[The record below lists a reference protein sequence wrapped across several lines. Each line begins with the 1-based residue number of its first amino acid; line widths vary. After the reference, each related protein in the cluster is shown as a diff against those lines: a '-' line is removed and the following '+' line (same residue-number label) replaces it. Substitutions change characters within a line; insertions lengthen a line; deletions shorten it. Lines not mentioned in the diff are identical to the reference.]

1 MPTTFGRVITK
12 PRLCCLRTKWSDGS
26 RCVWSR
32 FMPAVLVPVNQGKS
46 IVLDKPIVLVGRHP
60 DCDAVILN
68 SRKISR
74 KHCAVA
80 LVNNR
85 FVVRDL
91 GSMNGVWVNGVRV
104 ETQSSVAFG
113 DELMIGDVAFVLEA
127 DKKTSERKSKG
138 ASAGPIAA
146 ETPLAPAKSS
156 RVPEVATSRSKP
168 LVRPKNMD
176 LSMEFPVPIDDDEED
191 DGFAVPA
198 PKQKPLGG
206 DTDAGD
212 DFIPL
217 KDE

>member
-1 MPTTFGRVITK
+1 
-12 PRLCCLRTKWSDGS
+12 
-26 RCVWSR
+26 
-32 FMPAVLVPVNQGKS
+32 MPAILVPVNQGKA

-80 LVNNR
+80 LVNNH

-104 ETQSSVAFG
+104 EAQSPVGFG
-113 DELMIGDVAFVLEA
+113 DELMIGDVAFTLQV
-127 DKKTSERKSKG
+127 DKAANAKSKG
-138 ASAGPIAA
+138 AAAAPVAA
-146 ETPLAPAKSS
+146 ETPLAPAKKS
-156 RVPEVATSRSKP
+156 RAPEAVAARPKMLS
-168 LVRPKNMD
+168 RPKNAD
-176 LSMEFPVPIDDDEED
+176 LSMEFPVPIVDDDDD
-191 DGFAVPA
+191 DGFAVPP

-217 KDE
+217 KDD

>member
-1 MPTTFGRVITK
+1 
-12 PRLCCLRTKWSDGS
+12 
-26 RCVWSR
+26 
-32 FMPAVLVPVNQGKS
+32 MPAVLVPVNQGKA

-104 ETQSSVAFG
+104 ETQSAVDFG
-113 DELMIGDVAFVLEA
+113 DELMVGDVAFVLEA
-127 DKKTSERKSKG
+127 DKRAAEKKSKG
-138 ASAGPIAA
+138 VPAAPLGA
-146 ETPLAPAKSS
+146 ETPLAPAKAS
-156 RVPEVATSRSKP
+156 RVPEVATARSKP
-168 LVRPKNMD
+168 LARPKNMD
-176 LSMEFPVPIDDDEED
+176 LSMEFPVPIDDDED
-191 DGFAVPA
+191 DGFAVPP
-198 PKQKPLGG
+198 PKQKATGG

>member
-1 MPTTFGRVITK
+1 
-12 PRLCCLRTKWSDGS
+12 
-26 RCVWSR
+26 
-32 FMPAVLVPVNQGKS
+32 MPAILVPVNQGKA

-85 FVVRDL
+85 FLVRDL

-104 ETQSSVAFG
+104 ESQSAVDFG
-113 DELMIGDVAFVLEA
+113 DELMIGDVAFTLNA
-127 DKKTSERKSKG
+127 DKAAAAKSKG
-138 ASAGPIAA
+138 ASAAPIAA
-146 ETPLAPAKSS
+146 ETPLAPAKSQ
-156 RVPEVATSRSKP
+156 RAPEAVAARSKP
-168 LVRPKNMD
+168 LARPKNLD
-176 LSMEFPVPIDDDEED
+176 LSMEFPVPIDDDDGED
-191 DGFAVPA
+191 DGFAVPP

-206 DTDAGD
+206 DTDVGD

>member
-1 MPTTFGRVITK
+1 
-12 PRLCCLRTKWSDGS
+12 
-26 RCVWSR
+26 
-32 FMPAVLVPVNQGKS
+32 MPAVLVPVNQGKS

-80 LVNNR
+80 LVNNH

-91 GSMNGVWVNGVRV
+91 GSMNGVWVNGIRV

-127 DKKTSERKSKG
+127 DKKSSEKKSKG
-138 ASAGPIAA
+138 AAPLGS
-146 ETPLAPAKSS
+146 ETPLAPAKAS
-156 RVPEVATSRSKP
+156 RVPEVATARSKP
-168 LVRPKNMD
+168 LARPKNLD

-191 DGFAVPA
+191 DRFSVPP
-198 PKQKPLGG
+198 PKQKATGG

-217 KDE
+217 KDD